1 MKVLVT
7 YSAIHTV
14 EVEVDD
20 RYAEL
25 TEFASADE
33 DWNRIEKIS
42 EDLTQEV
49 CKQIDDK
56 DWNRLCYIETTDGKC
71 MYEE

>member
-25 TEFASADE
+25 TGFASADE

-49 CKQIDDK
+49 CKQIADK
-56 DWNRLCYIETTDGKC
+56 DWNRLCYIETMDGMC

>member
-7 YSAIHTV
+7 YSTIRTV
-14 EVEVDD
+14 AVEVDD

-25 TEFASADE
+25 TEFADADE

-42 EDLTQEV
+42 NDLAQEV
-49 CKQIDDK
+49 CKQITDDL
-56 DWNRLCYIETTDGKC
+56 DQLHYIETVDGIC
-71 MYEE
+71 MYEK

>member
-1 MKVLVT
+1 MRVLVT
-7 YSAIHTV
+7 YSAIRTV

-25 TEFASADE
+25 TEFASADD
-33 DWNRIEKIS
+33 DWNRIKQIS
-42 EDLTQEV
+42 TDLTQEV
-49 CKQIDDK
+49 CKQIADK
-56 DWNRLCYIETTDGKC
+56 DLNRLCYIETMDGMC

>member
-1 MKVLVT
+1 MKVLVA
-7 YSAIHTV
+7 YSAIRTV
-14 EVEVDD
+14 EVEVND

-25 TEFASADE
+25 AEPASADE

-42 EDLTQEV
+42 EDLAQEV
-49 CKQIDDK
+49 CKQIADK
-56 DWNRLCYIETTDGKC
+56 DLNCLCYIETMDGIC

>member
-7 YSAIHTV
+7 YTAIHTV

-25 TEFASADE
+25 AEFASADE

-42 EDLTQEV
+42 KDLTQEV
-49 CKQIDDK
+49 CKQIADE
-56 DWNRLCYIETTDGKC
+56 DWNRLCYIETMDGIC
-71 MYEE
+71 IYEE